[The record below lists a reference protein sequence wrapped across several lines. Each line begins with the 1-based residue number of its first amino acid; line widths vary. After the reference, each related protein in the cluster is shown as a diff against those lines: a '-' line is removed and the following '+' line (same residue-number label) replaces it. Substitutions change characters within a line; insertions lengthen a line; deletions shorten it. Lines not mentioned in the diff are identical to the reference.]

1 MLCIGKAI
9 QSSWVVCLSFPFTFC
24 PPGSSCFL
32 DLLPVPLSS
41 STASLC
47 LLTLVYSHVCQASL
61 SGSSHISLFLHC
73 SHMFKSEIYL
83 GIVILAMNF
92 HEPIETLFSFK
103 FLSPSEGLITFTVI
117 SRIKLVISVFKIK
130 KERRKPFQ
138 YLVRVV
144 SVLILATG
152 FYRHNSMRNSRRFMF
167 FQKWSPNF

>member
-1 MLCIGKAI
+1 MLCIGKAV
-9 QSSWVVCLSFPFTFC
+9 QSSWVVCLRFPFTFC

-32 DLLPVPLSS
+32 DLLPILLSA

-47 LLTLVYSHVCQASL
+47 LLALVYWHICQVSL
-61 SGSSHISLFLHC
+61 SGSSLISLFLHS
-73 SHMFKSEIYL
+73 SHMFKSEISL

-92 HEPIETLFSFK
+92 QEPTETLPSFK
-103 FLSPSEGLITFTVI
+103 FLSLSEGLITSTVV

-144 SVLILATG
+144 PVLILATG
-152 FYRHNSMRNSRRFMF
+152 FI
-167 FQKWSPNF
+167 QT